1 MVKESKEKINISSV
15 DVFFI
20 GEDLGIFYSLKK
32 LSSKLESFLIE
43 RTNFSKNIIKN
54 NDLFIIDDSLDNFNE
69 IISFLRKKN
78 FENFF
83 ILIKKENLGVS
94 NYKNFKAFLK
104 PLKIFELH
112 KEICNKISKNIEK
125 RELWKLDRSK
135 LKFYK
140 NNKNFIDLTEKEFY
154 FLFFLLQR
162 KGISLTKKQ
171 LLKKVWGLSNNN
183 TVTDTR
189 VVETLVSRIRKK
201 FKKVTNP
208 PKIIKDSLGYK
219 LLI

>member
-1 MVKESKEKINISSV
+1 MEKEIKENININSI
-15 DVFFI
+15 DVYFI
-20 GEDLGIFYSLKK
+20 GKDLSIFYSIKK

-43 RTNFSKNIIKN
+43 RTNFSKNIFKN
-54 NDLFIIDDSLDNFNE
+54 NNLFIIDDSIDNFNE
-69 IISFLRKKN
+69 KIAFLKKKN

-83 ILIKKENLGVS
+83 ILIKKEKLGVS
-94 NYKNFKAFLK
+94 DYKDLKAFLK

-112 KEICNKISKNIEK
+112 KEICNKVSKNIEK

-140 NNKNFIDLTEKEFY
+140 NNKNFINLTEKEFY
-154 FLFFLLQR
+154 FLFFLLQQ
-162 KGISLTKKQ
+162 KGISVNKKQ
-171 LLKKVWGLSNNN
+171 LLKKVWDLSNNN

-189 VVETLVSRIRKK
+189 VVETIVSRIRKK
-201 FKKVTNP
+201 FKKVSNS
-208 PKIIKDSLGYK
+208 PKIVKDSLGYK